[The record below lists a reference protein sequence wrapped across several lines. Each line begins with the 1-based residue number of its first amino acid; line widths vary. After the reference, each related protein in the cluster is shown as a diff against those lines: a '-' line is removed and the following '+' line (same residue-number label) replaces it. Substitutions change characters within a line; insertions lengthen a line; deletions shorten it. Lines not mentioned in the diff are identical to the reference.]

1 MEDAAGGGFSIVR
14 YLAFDAI
21 KVELPMPLADK
32 PFLATRWWKSI
43 SFRLSAILTIFFA
56 LVLTLGL
63 FGIARLNDFNTV
75 SVRLADI
82 WLPNTRLLGDLNNY
96 TSDFRAAEASALLA
110 LKPSE
115 LDASEQ
121 DMAALDQSIAQAQ
134 RGYEGVV
141 HDTTEAVYYDQFKR
155 AWNDYRKL
163 VDQVL
168 SLIHAGSREE
178 ASAVYAT
185 TSRAAYVAA
194 SDALGRLTNRN
205 VGNVQEA
212 SQIVDDAYEQARW
225 MIQIV
230 MLLAAIMAA
239 MAILYVRRSISAP
252 LLALSAGMHRLAK
265 NDTSVEFVGAERGD
279 EIAAMTN
286 AAGVFRKNAVE
297 LMLNQSA
304 LEREAFMFEEKLA
317 QEQRLTSLQRNFIS
331 MISHEFRTP
340 LTVIDGHA
348 QRLIRM
354 KDAAVLVRVVDR
366 AGRIR
371 AAVQR
376 LNYLIDNLLNNSRL
390 LDSGAEL
397 YFHPASTDLK
407 ELLREA
413 CRLQR
418 DVATNIRIVEEF
430 GGLPETVY
438 VDSKLLFQAVSNL
451 LSNAIKY
458 SPSGGQIC
466 VGASSNQSCV
476 SIRVQDQGIGIPKG
490 EIDRVFSRYFRAS
503 NAAGIIGTGIGLYL
517 VKMIVELHGGSVLV
531 ESEEE
536 KGAIFTIVLPTKM
549 SKSSEISISTEAS
562 LRRAMKPS
570 FEP

>member
-1 MEDAAGGGFSIVR
+1 
-14 YLAFDAI
+14 
-21 KVELPMPLADK
+21 MPLTDK
-32 PFLATRWWKSI
+32 PFLATRWWRSI
-43 SFRLSAILTIFFA
+43 SVRLSAILTIFFV

-63 FGIARLNDFNTV
+63 FGIARLSDFNTV

-110 LKPSE
+110 VKPSE
-115 LDASEQ
+115 VTASEQ

-134 RGYEGVV
+134 RGYESVA
-141 HDTTEAVYYDQFKR
+141 HDATEAFYYDQFKR

-168 SLIHAGSREE
+168 SQIHAGGGEQ
-178 ASAVYAT
+178 ASAIYAT
-185 TSRAAYVAA
+185 TSRAAYATA

-212 SQIVDDAYEQARW
+212 SRIVDDAYEQARW

-230 MLLAAIMAA
+230 MLFAAIMAA
-239 MAILYVRRSISAP
+239 IAILYVRRSISAP

-265 NDTSVEFVGAERGD
+265 NDTSVDFVGAERGD
-279 EIAAMTN
+279 EIAAMAN
-286 AAGVFRKNAVE
+286 AAVVFRKNAVE

-304 LEREAFMFEEKLA
+304 LEREASMFEEKLA

-354 KDAAVLVRVVDR
+354 KDAATAERVVDR

-397 YFHPASTDLK
+397 YFHPADTDLK

-418 DVATNIRIVEEF
+418 GIATNTRIVEEF
-430 GGLPETVY
+430 GELPASVHI
-438 VDSKLLFQAVSNL
+438 DSRLMFQAVSNL

-458 SPSGGQIC
+458 SPSGGRIC
-466 VGASSNQSCV
+466 VGASLDQGCV
-476 SIRVQDQGIGIPKG
+476 NIRVADEGIGIPKD

-517 VKMIVELHGGSVLV
+517 VKMIVELHGGRVLV
-531 ESEEE
+531 ESSEG
-536 KGAIFTIVLPTKM
+536 KGTIFTIALPDQTRR
-549 SKSSEISISTEAS
+549 SSEIGVMSEAS
-562 LRRAMKPS
+562 LS
-570 FEP
+570 NT